1 MGKNVLVL
9 GSGGREHATIWK
21 LSQSPNIGRIFAAP
35 GNAGIRELADVVPC
49 LVFDD
54 LLRAISQNNIDL
66 VVIGPEN
73 LLAKDVAGDLRA
85 IDVPVFGPSRASA
98 RIETSKV
105 FAKKLMAKAN
115 IPTAPFVCHSAG
127 DVFRPENAPGIGPS
141 YVVKAD
147 GLAGGKGVVICETPD
162 EVNKAIEGLHFKH
175 GDAAREVVIE
185 RFLKGQEVSC
195 HLLAGGTGLYL
206 EFPASCDY
214 KKLDGKNTGGMGAV
228 APTSRLIL
236 SALIGMGFKIFDPV
250 FNALRKET
258 GEWFIGG
265 LYPGIILT
273 VAGPRVL
280 EFNARFGDPETEV
293 YMRLLDSDLLELLYA
308 CATGKL
314 KEIPA
319 PRWKPGYAVSVAIAT
334 DGYPDRDPE
343 RQERIYRIEE
353 AEQVNGVVVFHGST
367 EKRDGHMYA
376 LGGRALHITAIGDT
390 LREAITRVYEAL
402 NRIHFPGMQ
411 YRTDIGA
418 DLIGKI

>member
-9 GSGGREHATIWK
+9 GSGGREHAIIWK
-21 LSQSPNIGRIFAAP
+21 LSQSPNIGGIFAAP

-73 LLAKDVAGDLRA
+73 LLLKDVAGDLRA
-85 IDVPVFGPSRASA
+85 IGVPVFGPSAASA

-105 FAKKLMAKAN
+105 FAKNLMQSVG
-115 IPTAPFVCHSAG
+115 IPTAPFICHSAG
-127 DVFRPENAPGIGPS
+127 DVFRPEDALGIGPP

-147 GLAGGKGVVICETPD
+147 GLAGGKGVVICETAD
-162 EVNKAIEGLHFKH
+162 EVNAAIEDLHFKH
-175 GDAAREVVIE
+175 GDAALEVVIE

-195 HLLAGGTGLYL
+195 HLLSDGTGLYL
-206 EFPASCDY
+206 PFPASCDY

-228 APTSRLIL
+228 TPTTRLIS
-236 SALIGMGFKIFDPV
+236 SALIGMVFKVFNPV
-250 FNALRKET
+250 FKALRDET
-258 GEWFIGG
+258 GEGFIGC
-265 LYPGIILT
+265 LYPQFIPPYI
-273 VAGPRVL
+273 V

-293 YMRLLDSDLLELLYA
+293 YMRLLDSDLLELLYV

-319 PRWKPGYAVSVAIAT
+319 PRWLPGYAVSVAIAT
-334 DGYPDRDPE
+334 DGYPDRGPE
-343 RQERIYRIEE
+343 RQERIYGIEE
-353 AEQVNGVVVFHGST
+353 AERVEGVVVFHGST
-367 EKRDGHMYA
+367 EKHDGHVYA
-376 LGGRALHITAIGDT
+376 LGGRALHITAIGDP
-390 LREAITRVYEAL
+390 LEKAIARADEAL
-402 NRIHFPGMQ
+402 ARIHFPGMQ

-418 DLIGKI
+418 DLIGRV